1 MCAQDLVAQKLE
13 ALRQEKALAA
23 EMEQQLKD
31 LNAQRAEVLN
41 KQPSCYSATIN
52 LGDHCNAMVR
62 FYDKKKYSRSALMS
76 CRNK

>member
-52 LGDHCNAMVR
+52 WMITVTLWSGSTT
-62 FYDKKKYSRSALMS
+62 KRSTAEAL
-76 CRNK
+76 